1 MGDTIHVPA
10 LREADDTDL
19 RAFSNE
25 PAGMSR
31 RAAIRPTRPRRA
43 GAHAAEAGPAK
54 SGSRRRA
61 K

>member
-1 MGDTIHVPA
+1 MGDAFREPP

-31 RAAIRPTRPRRA
+31 RAGP
-43 GAHAAEAGPAK
+43 AHAADAGPAK
-54 SGSRRRA
+54 SGSCRRA